1 MLDVE
6 SALCA
11 QTDPELFF
19 PETQQAYV
27 QINQAKA
34 ICAECDIRME
44 CLKEALT
51 YEYTDGI
58 WGGTTPSERARL
70 GANLS
75 GLPYTIRMKARR
87 TRNAKGDS
95 Q

>member
-19 PETQQAYV
+19 PDTEASIH
-27 QINQAKA
+27 QIRQAKA
-34 ICAECDIRME
+34 ICGECDIRKE
-44 CLKEALT
+44 CLLEALT
-51 YEYTDGI
+51 YNYIDGV
-58 WGGTTPSERARL
+58 WGGTTPRERARL
-70 GANLS
+70 QNPNMV
-75 GLPYTIRMKARR
+75 LPYRINRKKAR

>member
-1 MLDVE
+1 MLDVS

-19 PETQQAYV
+19 PETQQAYI

-34 ICAECDIRME
+34 ICANCDIRLE
-44 CLKEALT
+44 CLQEALT

-58 WGGTTPSERARL
+58 WGGTTPTERARL
-70 GANLS
+70 GSALS
-75 GLPYTIRMKARR
+75 GLPYTIRMKARKR
-87 TRNAKGDS
+87 RNDKGVS
-95 Q
+95 K

>member
-19 PETQQAYV
+19 PETLQAYH
-27 QINQAKA
+27 QIAQAKA
-34 ICAECDIRME
+34 ICNECEIRRE
-44 CLKEALT
+44 CLQEALS

-58 WGGTTPSERARL
+58 WGGLTPRERAQL
-70 GANLS
+70 KSTLT
-75 GLPYTIRMKARR
+75 GLPIKVRR
-87 TRNAKGDS
+87 RGAGRNDKGDS
-95 Q
+95 K

>member
-1 MLDVE
+1 MLDAS

-19 PETQQAYV
+19 PETHQAYV

-34 ICAECDIRME
+34 ICANCDIRME
-44 CLKEALT
+44 CLQEALT

-58 WGGTTPSERARL
+58 WGGTTPNERVQIGRL
-70 GANLS
+70 S
-75 GLPYTIRMKARR
+75 QLPYTIRMKARR
-87 TRNAKGDS
+87 RNAKGDS
-95 Q
+95 K

>member
-1 MLDVE
+1 MLDV
-6 SALCA
+6 SDALCA

-19 PETQQAYV
+19 PETQQAYL

-34 ICAECDIRME
+34 ICANCDIRIE
-44 CLKEALT
+44 CLQEALQ

-58 WGGTTPSERARL
+58 WGGTTPRERVQI
-70 GANLS
+70 GKLS
-75 GLPYTIRMKARR
+75 QLPYTIRMKARR
-87 TRNAKGDS
+87 RNDKGGS